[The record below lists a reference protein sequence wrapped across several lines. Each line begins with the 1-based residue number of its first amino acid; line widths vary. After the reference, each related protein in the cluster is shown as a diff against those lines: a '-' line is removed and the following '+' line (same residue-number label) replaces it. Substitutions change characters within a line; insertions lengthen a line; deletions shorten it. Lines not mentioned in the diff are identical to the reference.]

1 MTKEYYF
8 DSLEEAQDKMYSSD
22 ERMKYFNMGERVIVK
37 ATMYPFYIDGE
48 RKWLRKH
55 LECPKEGFYVGY
67 TYKQEGKLCHDRSTE
82 ETCLIN
88 IKSIKVLRV
97 KFSDWGNDKFALLQD
112 VRRVK

>member
-8 DSLEEAQDKMYSSD
+8 DSLEKAQDKMHSSN

-37 ATMYPFYIDGE
+37 ATMYPLYIDGE

-67 TYKQEGKLCHDRSTE
+67 TYKQEGSLWRDSKHKSTFL
-82 ETCLIN
+82 TN
-88 IKSIKVLRV
+88 IKSIKVLRI
-97 KFSDWGNDKFALLQD
+97 KFSDWGNDYFALLQD
-112 VRRVK
+112 VRRQL